1 MQGAKFNFENRHDRC
16 RTAVRVVLLLAT
28 GILANLG
35 GAQEIG
41 QKTFSTPDAAG
52 QALYTAARNKDEK
65 TLLEIFGAKGKQILY
80 SGDEAED
87 AQSRMTFLNGY
98 EEMHRIVQ
106 EPDGTVTLYIGAKNW
121 PVPIPL
127 INGKNGWYF
136 DTAAGQQEILFRRIG
151 RNEISVIQICR
162 ELAAAQEEF
171 FHEQHVFA
179 QRIFSGEGKHD
190 GLYWDASG
198 NQVEESPIGPLVAR
212 AAADGYA
219 IKFGGA
225 IPYRGYFFRT
235 LTTQGK
241 NASGGAK
248 SYIVDGKMTG
258 GFAFV
263 AYPAEYRLSG
273 VKTFLV
279 SMDGVVLE
287 KDLGKDTAAI
297 ASSMTQ
303 FDPDPSWQSAEGVPS
318 LQSSVVDR
326 R

>member
-1 MQGAKFNFENRHDRC
+1 MQAAKSNFENHHDRL
-16 RTAVRVVLLLAT
+16 RSSVRVVLLLAT

-41 QKTFSTPDAAG
+41 QKTFSTPEAAG
-52 QALYTAARNKDEK
+52 QALYTAARNNDEK
-65 TLLEIFGAKGKQILY
+65 TLLEIFGANGKQILY

-87 AQSRMTFLNGY
+87 AQSRTTFLKGY

-106 EPDGTVTLYIGAKNW
+106 EPDGNVTLYIGAKNW

-127 INGKNGWYF
+127 INRGRDWYF
-136 DTAAGQQEILFRRIG
+136 DTAAGKQEILFRRIG
-151 RNEISVIQICR
+151 RNEISAIEICR
-162 ELAAAQEEF
+162 ELASAQKEF
-171 FHEQHVFA
+171 AHKQHVYA

-219 IKFGGA
+219 VQRGGA
-225 IPYRGYFFRT
+225 IPYRGYFFRI
-235 LTTQGK
+235 LTTQGN

-248 SYIVDGKMTG
+248 SYIVNGKMTG

-287 KDLGKDTAAI
+287 KDLGKNTAAI
-297 ASSMTQ
+297 ASSMRQ
-303 FDPDPSWQSAEGVPS
+303 FNPDPSWQNAEGAPS
-318 LQSSVVDR
+318 IQLSVVDR